1 MTVRIWVLLLG
12 CWLMSNCNTPSPQQ
26 QTTETQ
32 ESSTIVERTGLYT
45 NSFGLVIH
53 AGAGFLKKEN
63 VSDSMEA
70 VYIAKLT
77 EAITAGHQVL
87 EQGGTS
93 LEAVKSCINIMEDS
107 PLFNAGK
114 GAVFTHEGTNE
125 LDASIMEGQTLNAGA
140 VAGVKRVKNPINL
153 AAEVMQNSKHV
164 LLTGAGAEAFAQERG
179 IELID
184 PSYFYTP
191 ALYQTLQNIIKREEK
206 AKAKKQEK
214 EAAQTSSLDLD
225 IYQNPFIKGAK
236 FGTVGCVA
244 LDKNGNLAAGTSTGG
259 MTNKRW
265 NRIGDSPIIG
275 AGTYANNA
283 TCAVSCTG
291 TGEYFMRSLVAYDIS
306 ALMEYKG
313 STLKEATQEVIQN
326 KLKELGGLGGVIALD
341 KDGNVSMDFNTP
353 GMHRAFMDDQG
364 NLTIGLYQENFPT
377 QTK

>member
-1 MTVRIWVLLLG
+1 MNVRIWILLLG
-12 CWLMSNCNTPSPQQ
+12 CWLMSNCNTPTPQE
-26 QTTETQ
+26 QTNEPKNEPTT
-32 ESSTIVERTGLYT
+32 VERTGLYT

-53 AGAGFLKKEN
+53 AGAGFLQKEN

-93 LEAVKSCINIMEDS
+93 LDAVTACINIMENS

-125 LDASIMEGQTLNAGA
+125 LDASIMDGQTLNAGA
-140 VAGVKRVKNPINL
+140 VAGVKRIKNPINA

-164 LLTGAGAEAFAQERG
+164 LLTGAGAEEFAQERG
-179 IELID
+179 VELVD
-184 PSYFYTP
+184 PSYFYNP
-191 ALYQTLQNIIKREEK
+191 KLYKTLQDVLKREEK
-206 AKAKKQEK
+206 KKAKKEGI
-214 EAAQTSSLDLD
+214 QTGAIDLD
-225 IYQNPFIKGAK
+225 AYENPFIKGAK

-259 MTNKRW
+259 MTGKRW

-283 TCAVSCTG
+283 TCGVSCTG

-306 ALMEYKG
+306 AMMEYKG
-313 STLKEATQEVIQN
+313 SSLQEATQEVIQH
-326 KLKELGGLGGVIALD
+326 KLKELGGLGGVVALD
-341 KDGNVSMDFNTP
+341 KDGNASMDFNTP

-364 NLTIGLYQENFPT
+364 NLTIGLYKENFPT
-377 QTK
+377 PTK

>member
-1 MTVRIWVLLLG
+1 
-12 CWLMSNCNTPSPQQ
+12 MSNCNTPTPQE
-26 QTTETQ
+26 QTNEPKNEPTT
-32 ESSTIVERTGLYT
+32 VERTGLYT

-53 AGAGFLKKEN
+53 AGAGFLQKEN

-93 LEAVKSCINIMEDS
+93 LDAVTACINIMENS

-125 LDASIMEGQTLNAGA
+125 LDASIMDGQTLNAGA
-140 VAGVKRVKNPINL
+140 VAGVKRIKNPINA

-164 LLTGAGAEAFAQERG
+164 LLTGAGAEEFAQERG
-179 IELID
+179 VELVD
-184 PSYFYTP
+184 PSYFYNP
-191 ALYQTLQNIIKREEK
+191 KLYKTLQDVLKREEK
-206 AKAKKQEK
+206 KKAKKEGI
-214 EAAQTSSLDLD
+214 QTRAIDLD
-225 IYQNPFIKGAK
+225 AYENPFIKGAK

-259 MTNKRW
+259 MTGKRW

-283 TCAVSCTG
+283 TCGVSCTG

-306 ALMEYKG
+306 AMMEYKG
-313 STLKEATQEVIQN
+313 SSLQEATQEVIQH
-326 KLKELGGLGGVIALD
+326 KLKELGGLGGVVALD
-341 KDGNVSMDFNTP
+341 KDGNASMDFNTP

-364 NLTIGLYQENFPT
+364 NLTIGLYKENFPT
-377 QTK
+377 PTK

>member
-1 MTVRIWVLLLG
+1 MNVKIWILLLG
-12 CWLMSNCNTPSPQQ
+12 CWLMSNCNAPAPQ
-26 QTTETQ
+26 E
-32 ESSTIVERTGLYT
+32 TIVASKNATTGERTGLYT

-70 VYIAKLT
+70 VYKAKLT

-93 LEAVKSCINIMEDS
+93 LDAVTTCINIMEDC

-125 LDASIMEGQTLNAGA
+125 LDASIMEGSTLNAGA

-153 AAEVMQNSKHV
+153 AAEVLQNSKHV
-164 LLTGAGAEAFAQERG
+164 LLTGKGAEEFAQERG
-179 IELID
+179 VELVD

-191 ALYQTLQNIIKREEK
+191 ALYKTLQNVIKREEK
-206 AKAKKQEK
+206 KKAKQQQK
-214 EAAQTSSLDLD
+214 EGVQTGSLDLD
-225 IYQNPFIKGAK
+225 AYENPFIKSAK

-283 TCAVSCTG
+283 TCGVSCTG

-306 ALMEYKG
+306 ALMDYKG
-313 STLKEATQEVIQN
+313 STLKEATEEVIQR

>member
-1 MTVRIWVLLLG
+1 MTIRIWMLLLG
-12 CWLMSNCNTPSPQQ
+12 CWLMSNCNTPTTPQE
-26 QTTETQ
+26 QTTESKKPT
-32 ESSTIVERTGLYT
+32 TVERTGLYT

-70 VYIAKLT
+70 VYRAKLT

-93 LEAVKSCINIMEDS
+93 LDAVTACINLMEDC

-125 LDASIMEGQTLNAGA
+125 LDASIMEGSTLNAGA

-153 AAEVMQNSKHV
+153 ALEVMQNSKHV
-164 LLTGAGAEAFAQERG
+164 LLTGSGAEEFAQERG
-179 IELID
+179 VELVD

-191 ALYQTLQNIIKREEK
+191 ALYKTLQDVIKREEK
-206 AKAKKQEK
+206 KKAQK
-214 EAAQTSSLDLD
+214 EGVQTSSLDLD
-225 IYQNPFIKGAK
+225 AYENPFIKSAK

-283 TCAVSCTG
+283 TCGVSCTG

-306 ALMEYKG
+306 AMMEYKG
-313 STLKEATQEVIQN
+313 STLKEATEEVIQH

-341 KDGNVSMDFNTP
+341 KEGNVSMDFNTP